1 MRFHSPMLV
10 LATLYTL
17 ASLAHFTHN
26 AEYIAYYPGLP
37 AWMTR
42 ESVYLAWLGVA
53 AVGIVAAVAYS
64 QGWKRTAAG
73 LLVVYGLLGVD
84 GLLHYTLALCSEHT
98 LVANITIWTE
108 VLLGLALACAAAVWL
123 KRLTLRHVL
132 AEA

>member
-42 ESVYLAWLGVA
+42 ESVYLAWWGVA

-84 GLLHYTLALCSEHT
+84 GFLHYTLALCSEHT